1 MGKMSNLDVVLDE
14 MITCG
19 QNLVKA
25 AQELKELFSEEGAVK
40 PQKTASKQLFDPTP
54 KKKEDPKE
62 VKAEPEAKT
71 YTFQEVRGIMASLSG
86 SGKKTEAKALLTK
99 FGASRLS
106 EVKEEDFPALVAEA
120 EAILN
125 G

>member
-1 MGKMSNLDVVLDE
+1 MSNTEKIEAGLDAL
-14 MITCG
+14 IA
-19 QNLVKA
+19 A
-25 AQELKELFSEEGAVK
+25 AQNMVDATKALKEIMSAEAAPK
-40 PQKTASKQLFDPTP
+40 ASKKTASKQLFEPTP
-54 KKKEDPKE
+54 SKKEE
-62 VKAEPEAKT
+62 TEAEPEVKT
-71 YTFQEVRGIMASLSG
+71 YTFQEVRGIMANLSG
-86 SGKKTEAKALLTK
+86 SGKKAEAKALLTK

>member
-25 AQELKELFSEEGAVK
+25 AKELKELFSEEGAVV
-40 PQKTASKQLFDPTP
+40 PQQTASKQLFDPNP
-54 KKKEDPKE
+54 KKKKE
-62 VKAEPEAKT
+62 AKEEPETKT
-71 YTFQEVRGIMASLSG
+71 YTFEEVRGIMANLSG
-86 SGKKTEAKALLTK
+86 SGKKAEAKALLTK